1 MITFTPLSARTLA
14 VSFPMPFVAP
24 VFHQIKFVFNL
35 FFREGKMMHLMN
47 QFVATEFGLTNLR
60 TLYLTWSESHS
71 NTFDR
76 LLHDAQRQRATGNR
90 KHSTA

>member
-1 MITFTPLSARTLA
+1 
-14 VSFPMPFVAP
+14 
-24 VFHQIKFVFNL
+24 
-35 FFREGKMMHLMN
+35 MHLMN